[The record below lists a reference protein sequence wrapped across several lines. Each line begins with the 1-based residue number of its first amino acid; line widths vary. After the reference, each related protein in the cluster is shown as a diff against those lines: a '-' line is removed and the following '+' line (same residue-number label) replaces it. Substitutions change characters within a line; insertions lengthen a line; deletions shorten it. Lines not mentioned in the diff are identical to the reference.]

1 MLKIAAGKFR
11 RHKLKVPIKKGVRP
25 IERRLRLQ
33 IFNYLADFVE
43 NAKVLDLFAGSG
55 SFGIEAISRGAFKVV
70 FVDKVA
76 KAVYAIKNNLQK
88 LHINSRA
95 EVVKNDALK
104 YLIKAKKLHHTFDI
118 IFLDPPFDKLLA
130 MKKEERTSYL
140 KELLSR
146 AFELLNP
153 KSIIILKMH
162 KKIEVPIPQK
172 LVEFHSHTSGINKIY
187 YLLQKKYV
195 H

>member
-1 MLKIAAGKFR
+1 M
-11 RHKLKVPIKKGVRP
+11 PIKKRVSL

-33 IFNYLADFVE
+33 IFNYLADFVN
-43 NAKVLDLFAGSG
+43 NADVLDLFAGSG
-55 SFGIEAISRGAFKVV
+55 SFGIEAISKGAHKVV

-76 KAVYAIKNNLQK
+76 KAVFTIKKNLEK
-88 LHINSRA
+88 LGLLKRS

-104 YLIKAKKLHHTFDI
+104 FLVKAKKMHQGFDI

-130 MKKEERTSYL
+130 MESGARNSYL
-140 KELLSR
+140 QELLSR
-146 AFELLNP
+146 ANEILNP

-162 KKIEVPIPQK
+162 KKVKVPVPTG
-172 LVEFHSHTSGINKIY
+172 LFVFHTHTSGINKIY
-187 YLLQKKYV
+187 YLLQKKHV